1 MKRGMPSG
9 AQTPDGIIFLL
20 ALIFS
25 KSSTAISPSPWGS
38 LGIYE
43 LQKEFYR
50 DFPNW
55 SLDGVQVRLHR
66 MAIDWLTTLP
76 DYCFGTFGAIGNSL
90 GGRVSVYLAAFEERL
105 TAAVVSCG
113 ISPNLTNV
121 YRNYPGGAQPE
132 LSPRLN
138 AAMVSCGKPPWEY
151 QELLALAAPR
161 ALCVVEP
168 FNDPY
173 NPLPF
178 AGMECFDRALR
189 LWELAGVPER
199 AAILYHGMGHDVP
212 PAIRH
217 FAYEFLEAHLV
228 SSRERKETAFRK

>member
-1 MKRGMPSG
+1 M
-9 AQTPDGIIFLL
+9 
-20 ALIFS
+20 
-25 KSSTAISPSPWGS
+25 
-38 LGIYE
+38 
-43 LQKEFYR
+43 
-50 DFPNW
+50 
-55 SLDGVQVRLHR
+55 
-66 MAIDWLTTLP
+66 
-76 DYCFGTFGAIGNSL
+76 
-90 GGRVSVYLAAFEERL
+90 
-105 TAAVVSCG
+105 VSCG

-138 AAMVSCGKPPWEY
+138 AAMVSCGKPHWEY

-178 AGMECFDRALR
+178 AGMECFDRARR